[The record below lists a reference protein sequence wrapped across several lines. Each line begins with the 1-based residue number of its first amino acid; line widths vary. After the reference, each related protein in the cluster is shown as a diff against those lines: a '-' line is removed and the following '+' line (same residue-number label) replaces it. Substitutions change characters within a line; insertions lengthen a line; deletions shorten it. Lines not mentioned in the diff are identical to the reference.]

1 MQIRPMKLEDIE
13 QVVAMENK
21 TWDNFNTPASL
32 PAANK
37 HKIIQAF
44 QNHSH
49 YLVAEENGVILGV
62 LDYHAYYPFPAHV
75 TVSFI
80 IAVDKDTQGQG
91 IGHSLIRAFFAMAK
105 SDNYKKLLSTLSSN
119 KNACRFYENIGFTL
133 EATLKNQFYLNGTYV
148 DDLIYSYYL
157 EEINAK

>member
-44 QNHSH
+44 R
-49 YLVAEENGVILGV
+49 
-62 LDYHAYYPFPAHV
+62 
-75 TVSFI
+75 
-80 IAVDKDTQGQG
+80 
-91 IGHSLIRAFFAMAK
+91 IGPRRC
-105 SDNYKKLLSTLSSN
+105 DP
-119 KNACRFYENIGFTL
+119 
-133 EATLKNQFYLNGTYV
+133 
-148 DDLIYSYYL
+148 
-157 EEINAK
+157 

>member
-49 YLVAEENGVILGV
+49 YLVAEENGVILDF
-62 LDYHAYYPFPAHV
+62 LDYHAYYPFSSARHV
-75 TVSFI
+75 VTFI
-80 IAVDKDTQGQG
+80 VAVDKDTQGQG
-91 IGHSLIRAFFAMAK
+91 IGHSLI
-105 SDNYKKLLSTLSSN
+105 
-119 KNACRFYENIGFTL
+119 
-133 EATLKNQFYLNGTYV
+133 
-148 DDLIYSYYL
+148 
-157 EEINAK
+157 